1 MMEDMFAVMQRINE
15 IRSRF
20 KSMRHNQNQ
29 QSAQLRETQ
38 GRSFEEQVS
47 QRVREHDGTVPE
59 SGAIGQLNH
68 TDARHMSIEEIQT
81 MAREYAN
88 ANRVP
93 AGLVNAIIE
102 TESSYNPSA
111 VSPRGAMG
119 LMQLMP
125 ATARQLGVE
134 NPFIPEENVR
144 GGVQLMRQL
153 LDRYNGDFRKALAAY
168 NAGEGA
174 VDRHNGVPPYA
185 ETQNYVNRVID
196 SYQRNR

>member
-1 MMEDMFAVMQRINE
+1 MMEDMYAVMQRINE

-29 QSAQLRETQ
+29 QPAQQRETQ
-38 GRSFEEQVS
+38 AQGFDEQVS
-47 QRVREHDGTVPE
+47 RRMRENESTVAEPR
-59 SGAIGQLNH
+59 GVQQINR

-134 NPFIPEENVR
+134 NPFMPEENVR
-144 GGVQLMRQL
+144 GGVQLIRQL
-153 LDRYNGDFRKALAAY
+153 LDRYNGDYRKALAAY

-174 VDRHNGVPPYA
+174 VDRHNGVPPYS

>member
-1 MMEDMFAVMQRINE
+1 MMEDMYAVMQRINE

-29 QSAQLRETQ
+29 QPAQQRETHAQ
-38 GRSFEEQVS
+38 GFDEQVS
-47 QRVREHDGTVPE
+47 RRMRENESTVAEPR
-59 SGAIGQLNH
+59 GVQQINR

-134 NPFIPEENVR
+134 NPFMPEENVR
-144 GGVQLMRQL
+144 GGVQLIRQL
-153 LDRYNGDFRKALAAY
+153 LDRYNGDYRKALAAY

-174 VDRHNGVPPYA
+174 VDRHNGVPPYS

>member
-1 MMEDMFAVMQRINE
+1 MMEDMYAVMQRINE

-20 KSMRHNQNQ
+20 KTMRHNQNQ
-29 QSAQLRETQ
+29 QPRREEPN
-38 GRSFEEQVS
+38 RRFDEQVA
-47 QRVREHDGTVPE
+47 QRVRENGDTVADPA
-59 SGAIGQLNH
+59 GVQQINR
-68 TDARHMSIEEIQT
+68 TDPRHMSVEEIQT
-81 MAREYAN
+81 MAREYAD

-102 TESSYNPSA
+102 AESSYNPSA

-125 ATARQLGVE
+125 ATARQLGVD
-134 NPFIPEENVR
+134 NPFVPEENVR

-153 LDRYNGDFRKALAAY
+153 LDRYNGDYRKALAAY
-168 NAGEGA
+168 NAGENA
-174 VDRHNGVPPYA
+174 VDRHNGVPPYP
-185 ETQNYVNRVID
+185 ETQSYVNRVID

>member
-1 MMEDMFAVMQRINE
+1 MMEDMYAVMQRINE

-29 QSAQLRETQ
+29 HPAQQRETQ
-38 GRSFEEQVS
+38 AQGFDEQVS
-47 QRVREHDGTVPE
+47 RRMRENESTVAEPR
-59 SGAIGQLNH
+59 GVQQINR

-134 NPFIPEENVR
+134 NPFMPEENVR
-144 GGVQLMRQL
+144 GGVQLIRQL
-153 LDRYNGDFRKALAAY
+153 LDRYNGDYRKALAAY

-174 VDRHNGVPPYA
+174 VDRHNGVPPYS

>member
-1 MMEDMFAVMQRINE
+1 MQRINE

-20 KSMRHNQNQ
+20 KSKRHNQNQ
-29 QSAQLRETQ
+29 QPAQQRETQ
-38 GRSFEEQVS
+38 AQGFDEQVS
-47 QRVREHDGTVPE
+47 RRMRENESTVAEPR
-59 SGAIGQLNH
+59 GVQQINR

-134 NPFIPEENVR
+134 NPFMPEENVR
-144 GGVQLMRQL
+144 GGVQLIRQL
-153 LDRYNGDFRKALAAY
+153 LDRYNGDYRKALAAY

-174 VDRHNGVPPYA
+174 VDRHNGVPPYS